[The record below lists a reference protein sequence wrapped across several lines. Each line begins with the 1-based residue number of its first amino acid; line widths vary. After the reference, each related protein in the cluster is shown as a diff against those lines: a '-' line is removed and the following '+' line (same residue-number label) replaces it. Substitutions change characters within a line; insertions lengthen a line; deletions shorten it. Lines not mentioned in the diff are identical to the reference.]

1 MRKWLSLLYRILYWA
16 IPVIILYMIFKRI
29 DFSAFKLNIA
39 KTNPWLVA
47 LGMALYPFIMI
58 LGALRWHVL
67 LTQYNKRKPKL
78 GFVLKHYWIGSA
90 IGRFTPASLGWEA
103 YRVAVSGRYFG
114 HYSVNVAVVGA
125 EKLLAL
131 LVCMSLIIILYPV
144 IPIHASLE
152 LNTILR
158 IAYILFSVAVILFLL
173 INFSLRNRV
182 VSMFLSKLEL
192 FFSALLKRIANK
204 VGLSEQVPTN
214 GLPIRAMIEPLTVP
228 RQVIPNIVL
237 TFGIQ
242 LVSATCVHIYF
253 WALGY
258 DLPFIANLFVTPILY
273 FIFFLPVS
281 FGSLGIREGAFIL
294 LYGLFGVPP
303 ETALLISFFA
313 LSGTLLNNLI
323 GGLLMLLSNVKG
335 KTLPKIDIED

>member
-1 MRKWLSLLYRILYWA
+1 
-16 IPVIILYMIFKRI
+16 
-29 DFSAFKLNIA
+29 
-39 KTNPWLVA
+39 
-47 LGMALYPFIMI
+47 
-58 LGALRWHVL
+58 
-67 LTQYNKRKPKL
+67 
-78 GFVLKHYWIGSA
+78 
-90 IGRFTPASLGWEA
+90 
-103 YRVAVSGRYFG
+103 
-114 HYSVNVAVVGA
+114 
-125 EKLLAL
+125 
-131 LVCMSLIIILYPV
+131 
-144 IPIHASLE
+144 
-152 LNTILR
+152 
-158 IAYILFSVAVILFLL
+158 
-173 INFSLRNRV
+173 
-182 VSMFLSKLEL
+182 MFLSKLEL
-192 FFSALLKRIANK
+192 FFSAVLKRIANK